1 MSMKNVL
8 FFLRRLEEAVEGW
21 SKKENF
27 LQPDANFH
35 SSTEKLPINVLP
47 KHIGLKRQVT
57 ERWNRSSDYEIGSN
71 RPNALYLCMLLIISS
86 SNSQNEFNNM

>member
-1 MSMKNVL
+1 MFY
-8 FFLRRLEEAVEGW
+8 FFFSRRLEEAVEGW

-57 ERWNRSSDYEIGSN
+57 ER
-71 RPNALYLCMLLIISS
+71 
-86 SNSQNEFNNM
+86 